1 MAKSQLHHLM
11 RGALVLTIASFV
23 AKLLSAIYRVP
34 FQNLVGDQGFY
45 VYQQVYPL
53 YGIAITLALTSFPQ
67 FLSRVTVGQNPLE
80 KRETLKAYFPMIAT
94 LSLGL
99 WFFLFTFSGIVAFAM
114 GNREL
119 APLIRV
125 VSFTFLLIP
134 SLAIRRGEFQGSMHM
149 IPTAVSQVVEQIV
162 RVIVILLAAYS
173 FKAFDKTV
181 YQVGTYALS
190 GSLVGGIAAFFVLR
204 YYAYQIHGGHIR
216 LTQLLGP
223 YPEKRIR
230 YRFYKEAGMLTI
242 YGSLLIIFQLID
254 SFFVVNGLVA
264 SGMPLHE
271 AQVTKGIFDRGQPLV
286 QLGLVVATALSASFL
301 PALTNYLTANREA
314 QFRFSAKMYLRLTVS
329 VAFAA
334 SLGLASL
341 MPFINYTLFKD
352 FKGTNTLLIFV
363 FSIVLMATV
372 QAYQSIAQSQNRLRL
387 SLRAASWGCAIKLF
401 LTGILTYR
409 FGTVGTSFATLSGL
423 FVVFLVFLRYDDR
436 KLYLFFKERSFFIR
450 LGIALFGMAVSLLIY
465 NLAWYYGIQEWHRS
479 TTLWIS
485 LLGVVLGAS
494 VFLFLTIKCQVFTVR
509 EWLYLP
515 KGAKILRL
523 GVKK

>member
-1 MAKSQLHHLM
+1 MPKSQLHHLM
-11 RGALVLTIASFV
+11 RGALVLTIASFI

-45 VYQQVYPL
+45 VYQQVYPF

-80 KRETLKAYFPMIAT
+80 KRETLRTYFPMIAT
-94 LSLGL
+94 MALGL
-99 WFFLFTFSGIVAFAM
+99 WFFLFIGSDIVAFAM

-149 IPTAVSQVVEQIV
+149 VPTAVSQVVEQVV
-162 RVIVILLAAYS
+162 RVVVILLAAYS
-173 FKAFDKTV
+173 FKVWHTTV

-190 GSLVGGIAAFFVLR
+190 GSLVGGVAAFFVLR

-216 LTQLLGP
+216 LSQLKGP
-223 YPEKRIR
+223 YPNKAIR
-230 YRFYKEAGMLTI
+230 HRFYKEAGMLTI
-242 YGSLLIIFQLID
+242 YGSLLILFQLID

-264 SGMPLHE
+264 SGMPLPE
-271 AQVTKGIFDRGQPLV
+271 AQIMKGIFDRGQPLV

-301 PALTNYLTANREA
+301 PALTSYLSAHREA

-334 SLGLASL
+334 SVGLACL

-352 FKGTNTLLIFV
+352 FQGTTTLLIFV
-363 FSIVLMATV
+363 FAIVLMATV

-387 SLRAASWGCAIKLF
+387 SLRAALWGCATKLL
-401 LTGILTYR
+401 LTGLLTYSL
-409 FGTVGTSFATLSGL
+409 GTIGTSLATLSGL
-423 FVVFLVFLRYDDR
+423 IVVLVIFLVSDDHGLYVFFQERHFGLRLMAALSVMALSLAVYD
-436 KLYLFFKERSFFIR
+436 
-450 LGIALFGMAVSLLIY
+450 GI
-465 NLAWYYGIQEWHRS
+465 WYYGIQQWHRS
-479 TTLWIS
+479 MTLGIS
-485 LLGVVLGAS
+485 LGGVVLGAS
-494 VFLFLTIKCQVFTVR
+494 VFLLATIKCRVFTVR

-515 KGAKILRL
+515 KGAQILRL